1 MTPEAQLVSHTKMIV
16 HNGNW
21 TSSFI
26 RLLLMHMSKNSGE
39 NYDHFLLVMCL
50 FVHFD
55 YIEVPHFIEIN
66 PLVHEILVLNA
77 YL

>member
-1 MTPEAQLVSHTKMIV
+1 
-16 HNGNW
+16 
-21 TSSFI
+21 
-26 RLLLMHMSKNSGE
+26 MHMSKNFGE